1 MSERYSRF
9 DIISLCSCTSARIFS
24 SAAANGFFAGVTPCC
39 ARNTAPPPHTIIA
52 IITIATNPLTR
63 RALIVSESSAQSGP
77 YLKTSDSTLDAPPLI
92 LVSKLFSHPQSV
104 LEELCWKKCAGR
116 RSSPSRRQQNETRP
130 HRHSRSRQNHPRL
143 RNLLTP
149 EKIRL
154 QRRTRHRSRAPIP
167 IPCQRRHHSRRPALD
182 SPRPNR
188 RRTRRRPPRT
198 SRHLR
203 SRRPRQLLLPR
214 QQIRPPAA
222 PRALA
227 RLVDELLLVSRRRP
241 ARRIFEIPSD
251 GFRSEDRAFQQRIHD
266 LLNELLVT

>member
-1 MSERYSRF
+1 MDSSQQARPAAPAIPRLHPIQSLPPSHSPQIHSR
-9 DIISLCSCTSARIFS
+9 DVLS
-24 SAAANGFFAGVTPCC
+24 SSPS
-39 ARNTAPPPHTIIA
+39 PPP
-52 IITIATNPLTR
+52 
-63 RALIVSESSAQSGP
+63 QSGP

-143 RNLLTP
+143 RNLLAS

-188 RRTRRRPPRT
+188 RGP
-198 SRHLR
+198 
-203 SRRPRQLLLPR
+203 
-214 QQIRPPAA
+214 
-222 PRALA
+222 
-227 RLVDELLLVSRRRP
+227 
-241 ARRIFEIPSD
+241 
-251 GFRSEDRAFQQRIHD
+251 
-266 LLNELLVT
+266 